1 MINLSAALTKV
12 AICGAEDCL
21 AGLRNRRILRH
32 PRYNQPMSLPNTL
45 KDGGRAAALKTIERI
60 QGDQHGIHYAVSI
73 FIATALLWLI
83 VHKMAK
89 SNPIWA
95 ISSMVATSDP
105 LMKQAVMFL
114 RSRIINTLVGCAVG
128 LLFIAIGGE
137 RLIMLPLA
145 MAVTVLLSS
154 YVVRIQT
161 MWRQAPISAAFVI
174 SAGLEYHSRKHGFI
188 AGVGRMSEV
197 LFGCVVGVVVAWVIS
212 VLWPLP
218 DPQAAQQPAT
228 K

>member
-1 MINLSAALTKV
+1 MKV
-12 AICGAEDCL
+12 LDRLI
-21 AGLRNRRILRH
+21 
-32 PRYNQPMSLPNTL
+32 
-45 KDGGRAAALKTIERI
+45 K
-60 QGDQHGIHYAVSI
+60 GDMHGIHYAVSI
-73 FIATALLWLI
+73 FFATGILWVC
-83 VHKMAK
+83 VHMMAK
-89 SNPIWA
+89 ANPVWA

-105 LMKQAVMFL
+105 LMKQALAFF
-114 RSRIINTLVGCAVG
+114 RSRIINTMVGCAVG

-137 RLIMLPLA
+137 RLITLPLA

-197 LFGCVVGVVVAWVIS
+197 LFGCVVGILVAWLMS
-212 VLWPLP
+212 VVWPLP
-218 DPQAAQQPAT
+218 EPVAAGNTAS

>member
-1 MINLSAALTKV
+1 MKAL
-12 AICGAEDCL
+12 
-21 AGLRNRRILRH
+21 
-32 PRYNQPMSLPNTL
+32 
-45 KDGGRAAALKTIERI
+45 ERFI
-60 QGDQHGIHYAVSI
+60 KGDMHGIHYAVSI
-73 FIATALLWLI
+73 FIATAVLWLT
-83 VHKMAK
+83 VHRMAK

-105 LMKQAVMFL
+105 LMKQALLFL

-137 RLIMLPLA
+137 RLLTLPLA

-161 MWRQAPISAAFVI
+161 MWRQAPITAAFVI
-174 SAGLEYHSRKHGFI
+174 SAGLEYHSRKHGLV

-197 LFGCVVGVVVAWVIS
+197 LFGCLVGVVVAWVVS

-218 DPQAAQQPAT
+218 DPISA